1 MKTGKKMTVGALSLL
16 LAGSMVIPVSA
27 ETIPSEKE
35 EVIYV
40 MMDSS
45 GNVNDMEAVNIFSG
59 GEITD
64 YGNYSAVKMLN
75 TTDKIVQNG
84 DTISFSSDADRVYY
98 QGTMKSANLPWNI
111 SIRYFLDGKEYE
123 SKDLAGKSGK
133 LEIKFKVEKNEKY
146 NGDFYENYALQA
158 AFALD
163 TDSCENIKADGAT
176 EANVGSKKQLT
187 YTILPGKG
195 IETSIYADVTDFAM
209 EAVTINGVHLNLNI
223 DIDDEQLTDKINEI
237 VKAVNTV
244 NNGASDIKDGT
255 GQLADATETLND
267 KVGELNSGVGAL
279 TSGAGDLSSGLSA
292 ITEKN
297 DQLRD
302 GAYTAYEGLCN
313 AAVTALNSQ
322 LSANG
327 LESVT
332 LTPDTYSDVLMGL
345 LEKMNADT
353 VYNEAYQVALQKV
366 TEQVNAKADELY
378 TGYIQSQAESIYMAY
393 ITKQADTLYAKVAAQ
408 AVYEQLIQDGYTD
421 EQANTYL
428 QSEEGKQK
436 VSQLVSGMS
445 DEQKSQ
451 ILSGAVANLT
461 QEQKDQIQKGALNSL
476 TDEQKSQ
483 IRETYIQQMMA
494 SDDVTAQINAA
505 VAKISSAAEQVS
517 ALKGQLDNYGTFYQ
531 GLITYTDAVSNAAS
545 GADSLKLNMDKLYSS
560 TGVLE
565 TSVVTLN
572 DAVAKLYDGT
582 MQLADGTNEFAEKTD
597 GMDEQVGDEIDSMV
611 SSISGNNE
619 QTHSFISDKNTNV
632 TSVQFVIKTEAIEK
646 PATITNEGAKDETHL
661 SFWQKLLKLFGL

>member
-1 MKTGKKMTVGALSLL
+1 MKTGKKVTAGMLSILL
-16 LAGSMVIPVSA
+16 VGSMVIPVSA

-40 MMDSS
+40 MMDNA
-45 GNVNDMEAVNIFSG
+45 GQVNDVEAVNIFSG

-64 YGNYSAVKMLN
+64 YGDYSAVKMLN
-75 TTDKIVQNG
+75 TTDKIMQNG
-84 DTISFSSDADRVYY
+84 DRISFSSAADRVYY
-98 QGTMKSANLPWNI
+98 QGTMKNANLPWNI

-123 SKDLAGKSGK
+123 GKDLAGKSGK

-158 AFALD
+158 AFSLD

-195 IETSIYADVTDFAM
+195 IETSIYADVTDFSM

-223 DIDDEQLTDKINEI
+223 DIDDEELTDRINEI
-237 VKAVNTV
+237 VKAVNTA

-255 GQLADATETLND
+255 GKIADVTETLNN

-279 TSGAGDLSSGLSA
+279 TSGAGELSSGLSA

-313 AAVTALNSQ
+313 AAAVALNSQ

-327 LESVT
+327 FSSVT
-332 LTPDTYSDVLMGL
+332 LTPSTYSDVLIGL
-345 LEKMNADT
+345 LKKMNADAA
-353 VYNEAYQVALQKV
+353 YNEAYQAALQKV
-366 TEQVNAKADELY
+366 TEQVNEKADKLY
-378 TGYIQSQAESIYMAY
+378 ARYIQSQAESIYLAY

-421 EQANTYL
+421 EQANMYL

-436 VSQLVSGMS
+436 VSQLVAGMS

-451 ILSGAVANLT
+451 IISGAVAALT

-494 SDDVTAQINAA
+494 SDEVTAQINAA

-517 ALKGQLDNYGTFYQ
+517 TLKGQLDNYGTFYQ
-531 GLITYTDAVSNAAS
+531 GLIIYTDAVSNAAS

-565 TSVVTLN
+565 TSVGTLN

-582 MQLADGTNEFAEKTD
+582 TQLADGTNEFAEKTD

-611 SSISGNNE
+611 SSISGNDE

-646 PATITNEGAKDETHL
+646 PGATINEGAKDETHL

>member
-1 MKTGKKMTVGALSLL
+1 MKTGKKMTAGMLSILL
-16 LAGSMVIPVSA
+16 VSSMVMPVSA
-27 ETIPSEKE
+27 ETIASEKE

-40 MMDSS
+40 KMDSA
-45 GNVNDMEAVNIFSG
+45 GNVNDIEAVNIFSG

-64 YGNYSAVKMLN
+64 YGDYSAVKMLN
-75 TTDKIVQNG
+75 TTDEIKHNG
-84 DTISFSSDADRVYY
+84 DKVSFSSNADRVYY
-98 QGTMKSANLPWNI
+98 QGTMKNTNLPWNI
-111 SIRYFLDGKEYE
+111 SIRYLLDGKEY
-123 SKDLAGKSGK
+123 SAKDIAGKSGK
-133 LEIKFKVEKNEKY
+133 LEIKFKVDKNEKCKSS
-146 NGDFYENYALQA
+146 FYDTYALQA
-158 AFALD
+158 AFSLD
-163 TDSCENIKADGAT
+163 TDNCRNIKADGAT

-195 IETSIYADVTDFAM
+195 IETSMYADVTDFAI
-209 EAVTINGVHLNLNI
+209 EAVTINGVHLNMNI
-223 DIDDEQLTDKINEI
+223 DIDDTELTDKVNEI

-244 NNGASDIKDGT
+244 NSGASDIKDGT
-255 GQLADATETLND
+255 GKLADATETLNS
-267 KVGELNSGVGAL
+267 KVEELNSGVGAL
-279 TSGAGDLSSGLSA
+279 TSGAGDLSSGLSV

-297 DQLRD
+297 DQLKD

-313 AAVTALNSQ
+313 AATAALNSQ

-332 LTPDTYSDVLMGL
+332 LTPDTYSDVLVGL
-345 LEKMNADT
+345 LKKMNADT
-353 VYNEAYQVALQKV
+353 AYNEAYQAALQKV
-366 TEQVNAKADELY
+366 TEQVNEKADELY

-408 AVYEQLIQDGYTD
+408 AVYEQLIQDGYVD
-421 EQANTYL
+421 EQANMYL
-428 QSEEGKQK
+428 QSEEGKQR
-436 VSQLVSGMS
+436 VSQLAADMS

-461 QEQKDQIQKGALNSL
+461 QEQKEQIQKGALDSL

-494 SDDVTAQINAA
+494 SDDITAQINAA

-517 ALKGQLDNYGTFYQ
+517 TLKGQLDNYGTFYQ

-560 TGVLE
+560 TGVLAA
-565 TSVVTLN
+565 SVGTLN
-572 DAVAKLYDGT
+572 DAIVKLYDGT
-582 MQLADGTNEFAEKTD
+582 IQLTDGTNEFAEKTD
-597 GMDEQVGDEIDSMV
+597 GMDDQVGDEIDSMV

-632 TSVQFVIKTEAIEK
+632 TSVQFVIKTETIEK
-646 PATITNEGAKDETHL
+646 PEATMDDGAKDETHL